1 MKAKEI
7 EQLALSD
14 SETKDVITPH
24 AFKIEQALLGI
35 PLATPIKRA
44 MAMIIDVTL
53 IFMAAKLS
61 ATLIAFVAA
70 MAFYKGTAQQ
80 YLPKMSS
87 FWRRALKLFAAS
99 FLFVSALTV
108 LSLAIDFFEDD
119 NAIQGIQ
126 IEKAQRND
134 ELSEHD
140 KSIIRTYLAQTGD
153 GKNCDDV
160 CQSAARANLV
170 GQLPA
175 LAEIEDV
182 GGIEVTR
189 TLLQLMAID
198 DEPIAADDFKNN
210 DTELKSISGEASDES
225 NIVEKAVTKSEK
237 SKPVTS
243 ILQWGKGIIQDLGL
257 GFGWAAVYFT
267 LFSLLWRGQTPGKK
281 VCNIRVVALS
291 GEPLGLLDCFGR
303 YGGYGAGFA
312 TGLLGFLQVYWDP
325 NRQAIQDKISA
336 TVVIQGNLDQPVN
349 VETVVEAVK
358 Y

>member
-7 EQLALSD
+7 EQLALSKT
-14 SETKDVITPH
+14 ETREVITPY
-24 AFKIEQALLGI
+24 AFKIDNALLGL
-35 PLATPIKRA
+35 PLATPLKRA
-44 MAMIIDVTL
+44 IAIVIDVAL

-87 FWRRALKLFAAS
+87 VWRRILKIVAAGI
-99 FLFVSALTV
+99 LFVSALAV
-108 LSLAIDFFEDD
+108 LSIGIDYLEGDNVDQALTAQGLKIQDEIKLTSSEKQRVNTFFVQTADERCEQSCQQNALDNLIGQVPKLADMDD
-119 NAIQGIQ
+119 LQNPQLA
-126 IEKAQRND
+126 KA
-134 ELSEHD
+134 
-140 KSIIRTYLAQTGD
+140 
-153 GKNCDDV
+153 
-160 CQSAARANLV
+160 
-170 GQLPA
+170 
-175 LAEIEDV
+175 
-182 GGIEVTR
+182 
-189 TLLQLMAID
+189 LLQLLVLSEDNEIKPLQLL
-198 DEPIAADDFKNN
+198 E
-210 DTELKSISGEASDES
+210 
-225 NIVEKAVTKSEK
+225 EKPAQT
-237 SKPVTS
+237 TTHS

-281 VCNIRVVALS
+281 VCNIRVVALN

-336 TVVIQGNLDQPVN
+336 TVVIKGNLNQVVN
-349 VETVVEAVK
+349 VETVEDVVK
-358 Y
+358 DKTKRSLIIQ

>member
-1 MKAKEI
+1 MKATEI
-7 EQLALSD
+7 EQLELSN
-14 SETKDVITPH
+14 SETREVITPY
-24 AFKIEQALLGI
+24 AFKIDSALLGL
-35 PLATPIKRA
+35 PLATPIQRA
-44 MAMIIDVTL
+44 LAIIIDVAL
-53 IFMAAKLS
+53 IFLAAKLS
-61 ATLIAFVAA
+61 AALIAFVAA

-126 IEKAQRND
+126 IEKAQQND
-134 ELSEHD
+134 ELTEHD
-140 KSIIRTYLAQTGD
+140 KSIIRTYLAQTD
-153 GKNCDDV
+153 DDKNCDDV

-170 GQLPA
+170 NQLPA
-175 LAEIEDV
+175 LAEVEGV
-182 GGIEVTR
+182 GGTKVTR
-189 TLLQLMAID
+189 TLLHLMAID
-198 DEPIAADDFKNN
+198 DEPIAADDLKNN
-210 DTELKSISGEASDES
+210 DTELKSISSEVTDES
-225 NIVEKAVTKSEK
+225 NITENVQTKSGK
-237 SKPVTS
+237 TKPVTS

-281 VCNIRVVALS
+281 VFNIRVVALS

-312 TGLLGFLQVYWDP
+312 TGLLGFLQIYWDP

-336 TVVIQGNLDQPVN
+336 TVVIKGNLNQVVN
-349 VETVVEAVK
+349 VETVVDLVK
-358 Y
+358 D